1 MNEARLY
8 TAHNK
13 IIIIYST
20 LYFLQRSKRDF
31 SNFDVDFI
39 SERANLTPV
48 DKDLVK
54 SVVNQGEFVGFT
66 YTNSEFHD

>member
-1 MNEARLY
+1 MLTKALDIA
-8 TAHNK
+8 T
-13 IIIIYST
+13 SF
-20 LYFLQRSKRDF
+20 LPLQRSKRDF

-54 SVVNQGEFVGFT
+54 SVVNQGDFVGFT